1 MLFSRRILSVPRI
14 STKKEALMNWMMTA
28 ATESVKAMFIRIASF
43 VPTLLGTLLIL
54 VIGWLIARGSRWALE
69 RILKAL
75 PFDEFARK
83 LHITDILQKGEVKY
97 HLSELLGVFL
107 YWLIILATLLAAL
120 DALGMTVAAEL
131 LERVLGY
138 VPNVLGGVI
147 VLILGLFFATLVS
160 GIVQPAAANAGM
172 SQAKGLGAI
181 ARVAVIIFSTA
192 IALEKF
198 FNSVIIQTTVA
209 IVTAAIAFGAAL
221 AFGLGCKDI
230 AGDFMADF
238 IKKVRGR

>member
-1 MLFSRRILSVPRI
+1 MD
-14 STKKEALMNWMMTA
+14 WMMTA
-28 ATESVKAMFIRIASF
+28 ATESVKAMFIRVGNSI
-43 VPTLLGTLLIL
+43 PILLGTLLIL
-54 VIGWLIARGSRWALE
+54 VIGWLVARAARWGLE
-69 RILKAL
+69 RVLKAF

-83 LHITDILQKGEVKY
+83 LRVTEVLQRGEVKY

-131 LERVLGY
+131 LERVLAY
-138 VPNVLGGVI
+138 LPNVLGGVI
-147 VLILGLFFATLVS
+147 VLVLGLFFATLVS
-160 GIVQPAAANAGM
+160 GVVQTAAANAGIG
-172 SQAKGLGAI
+172 QAKGLGAI
-181 ARVAVIIFSTA
+181 ARVAMIIFASA

-198 FNSVIIQTTVA
+198 FSSVIIQTTVA
-209 IVTAAIAFGAAL
+209 IVTAAVAFGTAL
-221 AFGLGCKDI
+221 AFGLGCKEI